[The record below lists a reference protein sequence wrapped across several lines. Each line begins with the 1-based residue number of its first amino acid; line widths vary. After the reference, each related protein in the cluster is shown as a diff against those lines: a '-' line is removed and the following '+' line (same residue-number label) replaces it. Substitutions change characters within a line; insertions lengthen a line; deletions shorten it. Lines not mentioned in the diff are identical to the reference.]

1 MTIRNLSHAF
11 EPKSVAVIGASCRP
25 GAMGAV
31 VLENIIAGGFEGEI
45 WPVNPKYE
53 TLAGRRCY
61 ASVGDIPGVPDL
73 AVVMTPAVTV
83 PGLIGE
89 LGEKGTRA
97 AVVITAGLTKENGLR
112 QKMLDAA
119 RPHLLRIIGPNGLGL
134 MLPPLR
140 LNAGFFHMPAAPGD
154 IALLSQSGAI
164 AASLVDWAA
173 ANGVGFSQ
181 IVSLG
186 DMADVDV
193 ADCIDMLAGDART
206 RAIALYLESIPHPRK
221 FMSAA
226 RAASR
231 VKPVIAIKPGRH
243 VEAAKAAATHT
254 GALSGVDRVVDAA
267 LRRAGVLRIRDLAEL
282 FDATE
287 TLARF
292 APLERARVAIVT
304 NGGGAGVLAVDRM
317 MDFGAELAELSE
329 ATLAALD
336 RTMSQNWS
344 RTNPVDIIGDAPPG
358 RYRVAVDA
366 VAADPGVDVVLVMNC
381 PTGMASSSDAAAA
394 VASLAREGKVHGK
407 PVLSCWLGEETARDG
422 RRLLQAS
429 GVASYETPAA
439 AAAAVSYLTEWA
451 RSQRALQHV
460 PAAAGEVAVDR
471 AAALAVFR
479 QVAAEGR
486 HMLTEPEAKA
496 VAGAYGIPVPETIVA
511 RSADEVGE
519 AAARLL
525 ETSRKVAVK
534 LLSKTVTHKSDV
546 GGVVL
551 NIETAAAARE
561 ASQGILRRLHQHVP
575 GTQLEGFAVQPMI
588 ERKQAQELILGIS
601 RDAIFGPLVL
611 FGAGG
616 VAVEVMDDTAI
627 ALPPLDD
634 VLAGDLI
641 ERTRIARLLAGFRDR
656 LPADRDA
663 IIGALKGLSQLIVD
677 FPCIVAADINP
688 LLADGDGVIALD
700 ARIEIDPAAV
710 EQHAPN
716 PKLIIRPY
724 PGTWAKDETVG
735 GRHYHMRPIRPADAA
750 LYPEFLRKTTPED
763 MRLRF
768 FGVGKAF
775 SDKLLIRLTQL
786 DYDREMAFVALD
798 RNGALSGVARL
809 SSDPDHEV
817 AEYAL
822 MVRSDL
828 QGHGLGWAMLHR
840 LIEYAKADGLER
852 IEGMVLSDNAAML
865 QMCREFGFRLAADP
879 DDATIV
885 RASLDIK
892 SSRRSKK
899 ASSSGTVSV

>member
-1 MTIRNLSHAF
+1 MEETVTIRNLNHAF
-11 EPKSVAVIGASCRP
+11 EPKSIAVVGASNKP
-25 GAMGAV
+25 QSLGSI
-31 VLENIIAGGFEGEI
+31 VLKNIIAGGFEGEI
-45 WPVNPKYE
+45 WPVNPRYQM
-53 TLAGRRCY
+53 LGGRRCY
-61 ASVGDIPGVPDL
+61 ASVEDILGVPDL
-73 AVVMTPAVTV
+73 AVVMTPAATV

-89 LGEKGTRA
+89 IGRKGTRA
-97 AVVITAGLTKENGLR
+97 AVVITAGLTRENGLQ
-112 QKMLDAA
+112 QKMLNAA
-119 RPHLLRIIGPNGLGL
+119 RPHLLRIIGPNSIGL
-134 MLPPLR
+134 MLPHLKF
-140 LNAGFFHMPAAPGD
+140 NAGFFHMLAAPGD

-193 ADCIDMLAGDART
+193 ADCIDMLAGDTRT
-206 RAIALYLESIPHPRK
+206 RAIALYLESVPHPRK

-226 RAASR
+226 RAAAR

-243 VEAAKAAATHT
+243 AEAAKAAATHT
-254 GALSGVDRVVDAA
+254 GALTGVDRVVDAA

-304 NGGGAGVLAVDRM
+304 NGGGAGVLGVDRM
-317 MDFGAELAELSE
+317 MDFGAELADLSE
-329 ATLAALD
+329 DTLAALD
-336 RTMSQNWS
+336 QTMSENWS
-344 RTNPVDIIGDAPPG
+344 RANPVDIIGDAPPE
-358 RYRVAVDA
+358 RYRVAVET
-366 VAADPGVDVVLVMNC
+366 VAADPEVDVVLVMNC

-394 VASLAREGKVHGK
+394 VASLAKEGRIHSK
-407 PVLSCWLGEETARDG
+407 PVLSCWLGEETARGG

-439 AAAAVSYLTEWA
+439 AAAAVSYMTDWA

-460 PAAAGEVAVDR
+460 PAADDEVPFNR
-471 AAALAVFR
+471 ATALGVFR

-486 HMLTEPEAKA
+486 HMLTELEAKA
-496 VAGAYGIPVPETIVA
+496 VVGAYGIPVPETILA

-519 AAARLL
+519 AAGRILKS
-525 ETSRKVAVK
+525 SRKVVVK
-534 LLSKTVTHKSDV
+534 LLSKTVTHKSDI

-551 NIETAAAARE
+551 HIETAAAARE
-561 ASQGILRRLHQHVP
+561 AARGIVRRLQEYVP
-575 GTQLEGFAVQPMI
+575 GTGLEGFSVQPMI

-601 RDAIFGPLVL
+601 RDAIFGPVVL

-616 VAVEVMDDTAI
+616 VAVEVTDDTAI

-634 VLAGDLI
+634 VLSGDLI
-641 ERTRIARLLAGFRDR
+641 DRTRIARLLAGFRDR
-656 LPADRDA
+656 SPADRDA

-677 FPCIVAADINP
+677 FPCIVAVDINP
-688 LLADGDGVIALD
+688 LLANSEGTIALD
-700 ARIEIDPAAV
+700 ARIEIDPATV
-710 EQHAPN
+710 EQRGPN
-716 PKLIIRPY
+716 PALIIRPY
-724 PGTWAKDETVG
+724 PGAWAKDVTVS
-735 GRHYHMRPIRPADAA
+735 GRFYHIRPIKPADAA
-750 LYPEFLRKTTPED
+750 LYPEFLRKTTSED
-763 MRLRF
+763 LRLRF

-786 DYDREMAFVALD
+786 DYDRDVAFVALE

-809 SSDPDHEV
+809 SSDPDHDV

-840 LIEYAKADGLER
+840 LIEYAKADGLKR
-852 IEGMVLSDNAAML
+852 IEGLVFSKNAPML
-865 QMCREFGFRLAADP
+865 KMCREVGFHLIADP
-879 DDATIV
+879 NDATIV
-885 RASLDIK
+885 RASLDIECPE
-892 SSRRSKK
+892 
-899 ASSSGTVSV
+899 